1 MGKIKLNKKDNFTI
15 ISNSVLKNANLTLK
29 AKGLYAYMWSLP
41 DDWDYSVAGLTK
53 VLKEGKDAIKEALK
67 ELEREGYLVR
77 TILRAGGKFADMDYI
92 LHETPQRVPFT
103 ENPQAENPFTEN
115 PQQINTNK
123 TKEKEIE
130 TKKDKSFLEE
140 QAPFTKTPSSKQEII
155 ALVFEDP
162 NNTYILEALR
172 KYQEWYKKNHLGYQG
187 KTVVKWAKIL
197 RDNAGEDPALAIA
210 IVEQSIKNGWK
221 SLYPLKKY
229 GQQKKATA
237 VSKPVEGKTVKTY

>member
-53 VLKEGKDAIKEALK
+53 VLKEGKDAINEALK